1 MAIEYPDLMNDLTD
15 ARVRY
20 ESDAVQHLAEF
31 APGKVP
37 AGQMTPLLLTLQ
49 SVVDLPAD
57 VTIHLELPRVSGKLK
72 NLPGPLFRIFQ
83 PDMRLTLDKG
93 EVAQLTIPVHVQ
105 PQVPPGEYTF
115 SLSVRSGDKK
125 PRGRC
130 RPDRSENRLGNIR
143 IRHLQGLGITQ
154 FSSCGFESRKTDQQA
169 VPLVVEQPG
178 QELAEDMDLKPQF
191 QSAWTPKDWETI
203 PAARR
208 EVNDRRVY
216 LMSDLTAEAL
226 YLPFM
231 KETQS
236 IFTQS
241 DLQLHVAEAMFLAKI
256 LTYAVTY
263 LMSHAEWQD
272 CLMVPI
278 YVQAQ
283 ASGQATDQS
292 VWVVTHLG
300 YMRVL
305 ELAIALSFSLVEETL
320 QRQVWQP
327 AEQQALREFIV
338 GCLGKGDHLPAE
350 FAYVPL
356 ILGGIAAIR
365 EVVVGQEDI
374 AESLRLLGGAKAE
387 RSQVFADVELRDVT
401 DVFDRLVAKQAR
413 DRQRGRL

>member
-1 MAIEYPDLMNDLTD
+1 MAIEYPDLMNDVTD

-20 ESDAVQHLAEF
+20 ESDIVQYLAGF
-31 APGKVP
+31 VPGMAP
-37 AGQMTPLLLTLQ
+37 AGQVTSLSLALQ

-57 VTIHLELPRVSGKLK
+57 VTIHLELPRASGKLK
-72 NLPGPLFRIFQ
+72 NLPGPQFRIFQ
-83 PDMRLTLDKG
+83 PDMRLTLGNG

-105 PQVPPGEYTF
+105 PQVPPGEYAF
-115 SLSVRSGDKK
+115 ALRVRSGGKR
-125 PRGRC
+125 PGGRC
-130 RPDRSENRLGNIR
+130 RPEHGENRLGGIR
-143 IRHLQGLGITQ
+143 IRYLQGLGITQ
-154 FSSCGFESRKTDQQA
+154 FASCGFESRKADQQVVLLA
-169 VPLVVEQPG
+169 VEEPG
-178 QELAEDMDLKPQF
+178 EPAQDVDLKPQF
-191 QSAWTPKDWETI
+191 QSVWTRKDWEAV

-241 DLQLHVAEAMFLAKI
+241 DVQLHVAEAMFLAKI
-256 LTYAVTY
+256 LTYTVTY

-292 VWVVTHLG
+292 VWTVTHLG
-300 YMRVL
+300 YTRVL
-305 ELAIALSFSLVEETL
+305 ELAIALSFSLAEEVL

-327 AEQQALREFIV
+327 AEQRALREFIV
-338 GCLGKGDHLPAE
+338 DCLGTGGRLPEE
-350 FAYVPL
+350 FVYLPL
-356 ILGGIAAIR
+356 ILGGIAATR
-365 EVVVGQEDI
+365 EVVLGQEDI
-374 AESLRLLGGAKAE
+374 AESLRLLARAKAE
-387 RSQVFADVELRDVT
+387 RSQVFADAELRDVN

-413 DRQRGRL
+413 R

>member
-20 ESDAVQHLAEF
+20 ESDAVQYLAGF
-31 APGKVP
+31 VPGKVP
-37 AGQMTPLLLTLQ
+37 GGQLTSLLLTLQ
-49 SVVDLPAD
+49 SVVDLPSEVA
-57 VTIHLELPRVSGKLK
+57 IHLETPRVSAKLK

-83 PDMRLTLDKG
+83 PDMRLTLEKG

-115 SLSVRSGDKK
+115 SLRVRCGGKRSG
-125 PRGRC
+125 GRC
-130 RPDRSENRLGNIR
+130 RQERGENRLGDIR
-143 IRHLQGLGITQ
+143 IRYLQGLGITQ
-154 FSSCGFESRKTDQQA
+154 FASCGFESRKADQQTVLLA
-169 VPLVVEQPG
+169 VEEAG
-178 QELAEDMDLKPQF
+178 AEPAQDVDLKPQF
-191 QSAWTPKDWETI
+191 QSVWTPKDWEAI

-231 KETQS
+231 KESQS
-236 IFTQS
+236 VFTQS
-241 DLQLHVAEAMFLAKI
+241 DVQLHVAEAMFLAKI
-256 LTYAVTY
+256 LTYTVTY

-300 YMRVL
+300 YTRVL
-305 ELAIALSFSLVEETL
+305 ELAIALSFSLTEEAL

-327 AEQQALREFIV
+327 AEQQALREYIV
-338 GCLGKGDHLPAE
+338 DCLGTGDRLPAE
-350 FAYVPL
+350 FAYLPL
-356 ILGGIAAIR
+356 ILGGIAAAR
-365 EVVVGQEDI
+365 EVVVGEEDI
-374 AESLRLLGGAKAE
+374 AESLRLLGGAKKE
-387 RSQVFADVELRDVT
+387 RSQVFADVELRDVN

-413 DRQRGRL
+413 GRQRG